1 MDVYTLRLSCIME
14 ALVLRTSIARHSIIH
29 FVLELSGVAPK
40 KPRTGRIEGRRVVK
54 LLNDTSYFLP
64 FLHNLN
70 FLEIINLSL

>member
-40 KPRTGRIEGRRVVK
+40 KAENRQNRGASRCQASE
-54 LLNDTSYFLP
+54 
-64 FLHNLN
+64 
-70 FLEIINLSL
+70 